1 MSMSPEFGCLRAS
14 VRVIL
19 SHAAAFEWTVQGF
32 GMMRTYFGEDK
43 QHRLNVWHS
52 GLSVPNVSI
61 IHDHPWRF
69 QSWVLSGQIM
79 NRRYNLHFMEG
90 NDRIKH
96 KFMIIEPGEQG
107 GPRGEPQDAWLH
119 PRAPEG
125 YYSGGFYSQL
135 AHEVHSSHPLDG
147 TVTINDRR
155 DRGPDIARVFWQHG
169 DWVDAKP
176 RPATQE
182 EVRFYSEYSLSQYG
196 NFNA

>member
-1 MSMSPEFGCLRAS
+1 MSPEFGCLRAS
-14 VRVIL
+14 VRAIL

-32 GMMRTYFGEDK
+32 GMMRMYFDENK

-69 QSWVLSGQIM
+69 QSWVLSGRVM
-79 NRRYNLHFMEG
+79 NRRYQVRFSDLTG
-90 NDRIKH
+90 GIKY
-96 KFMIIEPGEQG
+96 KFMVIEPGEHG
-107 GPRGEPQDAWLH
+107 GPRGESLTAWLGSFG
-119 PRAPEG
+119 PELYG
-125 YYSGGFYSQL
+125 VGESYSQ
-135 AHEVHSSHPLDG
+135 AADEVHSSHPLDG

-155 DRGPDIARVFWQHG
+155 DRGPDVARVFWQYG

-182 EVRFYSEYSLSQYG
+182 EVKSYSEYALSKYYT
-196 NFNA
+196 

>member
-1 MSMSPEFGCLRAS
+1 MSPEFGCLRAS
-14 VRVIL
+14 VRAIL

-32 GMMRTYFGEDK
+32 GMMRMYFDENK

-69 QSWVLSGQIM
+69 QSWVISGRVV
-79 NRRYNLHFMEG
+79 NRRYGFRFDADFRG
-90 NDRIKH
+90 IKH
-96 KFMIIEPGEQG
+96 KFMVIEPGEQG
-107 GPRGEPQDAWLH
+107 GPRTEPQDAWLI
-119 PRAPEG
+119 PRGPEMYAVG
-125 YYSGGFYSQL
+125 NTYSQL
-135 AHEVHSSHPLDG
+135 ANEVHSSHPLDG

-155 DRGPDIARVFWQHG
+155 DRGPDIARVFWLHG

-182 EVRFYSEYSLSQYG
+182 EVRFYSEYALSQYG
-196 NFNA
+196 NSNA